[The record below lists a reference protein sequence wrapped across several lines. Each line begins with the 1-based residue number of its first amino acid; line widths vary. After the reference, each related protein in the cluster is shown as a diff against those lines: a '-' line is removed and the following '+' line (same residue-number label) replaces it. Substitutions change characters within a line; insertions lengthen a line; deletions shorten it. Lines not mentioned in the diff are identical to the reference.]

1 MPGSNEQSPEIISLI
16 LQTRHNNARE
26 YRCEECPSS
35 YSYHGN
41 LVAHVAKRHPQK
53 AAAKALKKDKA
64 AKVTSVEVTKA
75 KEGTERLGQ
84 VAENS
89 VKVINED
96 PGKVVEN
103 KNIGRSGLI
112 KLRVPSKERGN
123 GSR

>member
-1 MPGSNEQSPEIISLI
+1 ML

-64 AKVTSVEVTKA
+64 AKVTNAEVTKA
-75 KEGTERLGQ
+75 KEGTEKLGK

-89 VKVINED
+89 MNFINED

-103 KNIGRSGLI
+103 MGRSGLI

>member
-1 MPGSNEQSPEIISLI
+1 ML

-53 AAAKALKKDKA
+53 AAAKALKKA
-64 AKVTSVEVTKA
+64 EVTKA
-75 KEGTERLGQ
+75 DVTRAKEGTKRLGK

-89 VKVINED
+89 MNFINED

-103 KNIGRSGLI
+103 MGRSGLI

>member
-64 AKVTSVEVTKA
+64 AKVTNVEVTKA
-75 KEGTERLGQ
+75 KEGTANLGK

-89 VKVINED
+89 VKAI
-96 PGKVVEN
+96 KVVEN
-103 KNIGRSGLI
+103 TGRSGLI

>member
-1 MPGSNEQSPEIISLI
+1 MT

-64 AKVTSVEVTKA
+64 AKVTNA
-75 KEGTERLGQ
+75 KEGTEKL
-84 VAENS
+84 ENS

-96 PGKVVEN
+96 PGKAV
-103 KNIGRSGLI
+103 KNMGRSCLI
-112 KLRVPSKERGN
+112 KLRVPSKERGY